1 MKLILRYLKKYKA
14 LVLLNLVGVLGF
26 ALVELGIPTI
36 MAKVIDTGIAYNDIS
51 YIKKMGIVIV
61 GISILGAMG
70 SVLLA
75 YTSASISTKVVRDIR
90 NDIFKKSQEFSH
102 SEYDKFGISSMI
114 TRTTNDAFQVM
125 QFTNTILRMA
135 MICPVMFDCN
145 SCDERAYLYEKVDTD
160 KKSKEKK

>member
-70 SVLLA
+70 SVLL
-75 YTSASISTKVVRDIR
+75 V
-90 NDIFKKSQEFSH
+90 
-102 SEYDKFGISSMI
+102 
-114 TRTTNDAFQVM
+114 FQ
-125 QFTNTILRMA
+125 QKLLEI
-135 MICPVMFDCN
+135 
-145 SCDERAYLYEKVDTD
+145 
-160 KKSKEKK
+160 